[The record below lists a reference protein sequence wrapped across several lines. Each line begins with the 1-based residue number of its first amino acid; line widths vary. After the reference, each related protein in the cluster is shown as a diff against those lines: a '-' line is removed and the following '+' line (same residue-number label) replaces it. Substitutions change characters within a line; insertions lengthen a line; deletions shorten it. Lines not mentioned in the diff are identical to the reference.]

1 MNITAVNQEINKN
14 KGKKR
19 VGRGNGSGYGKT
31 AARGMNGQGSR
42 AGFSMSAVFEG
53 GQMPLARRVPKR
65 GFNNKRFAD
74 VVESITLA
82 TLAAKFDGSEAI
94 TPDLLKKLRLV
105 DRASEYVK
113 VIGNQVDKALTVKA
127 HAFSK
132 GAQEAIEKAGGSVE
146 ILPRKKPVVKNKM
159 KPKKAD

>member
-1 MNITAVNQEINKN
+1 MDITAVNKEINKN
-14 KGKKR
+14 KWKKR

-42 AGFSMSAVFEG
+42 AGFSMSAAFEG

-74 VVESITLA
+74 VVESITLT

-94 TPDLLKKLRLV
+94 TPDLLKQLRLV

-113 VIGNQVDKALTVKA
+113 VIGSEIDKALTVKA

-146 ILPRKKPVVKNKM
+146 VLPRKKPVVKNKM